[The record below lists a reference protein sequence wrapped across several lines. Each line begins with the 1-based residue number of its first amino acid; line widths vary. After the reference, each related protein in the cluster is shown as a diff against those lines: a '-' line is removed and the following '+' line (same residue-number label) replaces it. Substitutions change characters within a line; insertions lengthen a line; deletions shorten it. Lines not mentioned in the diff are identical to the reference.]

1 VSGRILDLDPRALG
15 LKPAN
20 IDWTGLRTRARR
32 LIGQV
37 ALGVLALAVV
47 GTSFG
52 GGEYFGFG
60 FLPAVGLGVLY
71 VIVRPNRLLPEES
84 PPGEAE
90 PLVEMFASR
99 REFRRKKGRLMSE
112 ADPAMVK
119 VLKGTLAEVHDA
131 GVIAIVDRSLFN
143 GIVSLPQSDGLL
155 EEEPIVHGQP
165 RRLSADIVIPALLG
179 VMGISAVVSNLIQ
192 GIPDIGNFIF
202 NMVWVLAMA
211 FMAGT
216 AWYSRW
222 ELQFKAPRLAGPGWI
237 RSTRFGR
244 KTWTVGDSVLYVRPY
259 QNDAL
264 DIVVTV
270 IGSTGSV
277 KFRFDSIQDNGF
289 LDLWQRWTCPEPR
302 LELIKDVSSS

>member
-1 VSGRILDLDPRALG
+1 MSGRILDLDPRALG

-20 IDWTGLRTRARR
+20 IDWTGPRTRARR

-37 ALGVLALAVV
+37 ALGVLALALV

-60 FLPAVGLGVLY
+60 FMLAIGLGVLY
-71 VIVRPNRLLPEES
+71 LIVRPNRRLTEEG
-84 PPGEAE
+84 PLGEAE

-112 ADPAMVK
+112 ADRAMVN
-119 VLKGTLAEVHDA
+119 VLKRTLAEVRDT
-131 GVIAIVDRSLFN
+131 GVIAIVDRSLIN
-143 GIVSLPQSDGLL
+143 EIVSLPQSDGLL

-165 RRLSADIVIPALLG
+165 RRLSADVVIPGLLG
-179 VMGISAVVSNLIQ
+179 IMGISSVIRDLFL
-192 GIPDIGNFIF
+192 GIPDLGEFIF
-202 NMVWVLAMA
+202 NVVWVLAMV

-244 KTWTVGDSVLYVRPY
+244 KTWTVRDSVVYVRPY

-270 IGSTGSV
+270 IGSTGAM
-277 KFRFDSIQDNGF
+277 KFRFDSVQDTGF
-289 LDLWQRWTCPEPR
+289 LNLWQRWTCSEPR

>member
-1 VSGRILDLDPRALG
+1 MSGRILDLDPRALG

-20 IDWTGLRTRARR
+20 IDWRGPRTRARR

-179 VMGISAVVSNLIQ
+179 IMGISAVVSNLIQ
-192 GIPDIGNFIF
+192 GIPDALEISSSIWSGSLR
-202 NMVWVLAMA
+202 WPSWRGPP
-211 FMAGT
+211 GT
-216 AWYSRW
+216 AVGSCSSR
-222 ELQFKAPRLAGPGWI
+222 LRALPGRAGFARRVLVARRG
-237 RSTRFGR
+237 RSGTRC
-244 KTWTVGDSVLYVRPY
+244 
-259 QNDAL
+259 
-264 DIVVTV
+264 
-270 IGSTGSV
+270 ST
-277 KFRFDSIQDNGF
+277 
-289 LDLWQRWTCPEPR
+289 
-302 LELIKDVSSS
+302 